1 MPLLTERYRSGT
13 RGYKH
18 VAPPEQEPLLT
29 NHLQQAQLIN
39 RSGFGIAAS
48 PSLAMRS
55 ALLAILSTGIAT
67 TLAILLTP
75 DDPSGEGAL
84 FYPALVMSTGL
95 AIAPV
100 VTALRYP
107 KTLLRGETLLS
118 LAPIYWLLL
127 DLLQGVYAMQDITA
141 DQVRQSFLAIGIFV
155 LMVRFSAL
163 RRSWNIPKVLI
174 SSVSQEFSIN
184 TYFALAIACFAL
196 GMLNFAVP
204 CNFNVFEMVH
214 YLGQERWAAPWGR
227 GQLGGWDAFLD
238 HLQYFGYLLPVLT
251 VVIGRRVGLR
261 NTRTILC
268 LGMSVIVALF
278 LAQSGSRRVIGVIGG
293 MALILW
299 VLDQHRLRI
308 KHLVM
313 TIVAIF
319 ALLITLQVML
329 EYRNVGL
336 SVLVGTGEVPS
347 RRFEKTQLLEEQH
360 LRVDDNFY
368 RLCQIIQLIPD
379 SHPFVYHKYFVY
391 VIVRPVPRIFW
402 PGKPVDPGFDLPTAL
417 GVEGVSFSYSVIG
430 ELYMSLGFIGIAL
443 GGWFYGRIASTASG
457 LLARCNT
464 QGALVIYSIVVMAL
478 FSGMRSILEL
488 ILVSY
493 VVLAWVG
500 LSHLFIRL
508 RQAKAQ

>member
-1 MPLLTERYRSGT
+1 
-13 RGYKH
+13 
-18 VAPPEQEPLLT
+18 
-29 NHLQQAQLIN
+29 
-39 RSGFGIAAS
+39 
-48 PSLAMRS
+48 MRS
-55 ALLAILSTGIAT
+55 ALLAILSTSIAT
-67 TLAILLTP
+67 TLAILLIP

-84 FYPALVMSTGL
+84 FYPALVMSVGL
-95 AIAPV
+95 ATAPV
-100 VTALRYP
+100 ATALRYP
-107 KTLLRGETLLS
+107 KALLRGESLLS

-141 DQVRQSFLAIGIFV
+141 DHARLAFVAIGAFV
-155 LMVRFSAL
+155 VMVRLGAL
-163 RRSWNIPKVLI
+163 RRSWRIPRVLI

-184 TYFALAIACFAL
+184 TYFMLAVACFAL
-196 GMLNFAVP
+196 GMLNYAVP
-204 CNFNVFEMVH
+204 CNFNIFEMVH

-251 VVIGRRVGLR
+251 VVIGRRAGVR
-261 NTRTILC
+261 NMRTIIC
-268 LGMSVIVALF
+268 IAMSVVIALF
-278 LAQSGSRRVIGVIGG
+278 LAQSGSRRVIGVVAG

-299 VLDQHRLRI
+299 VLDQQRLRV
-308 KHLVM
+308 KHLVA
-313 TIVAIF
+313 TTVAVV
-319 ALLITLQVML
+319 ALLVTLQLML

-336 SVLVGTGEVPS
+336 SVLVGKGEIQSGRV
-347 RRFEKTQLLEEQH
+347 EKRQILEEQH

-368 RLCQIIQLIPD
+368 RLCQIVQLIPD
-379 SHPFVYHKYFVY
+379 SYPFVYHKYLVY
-391 VIVRPVPRIFW
+391 VIVRPVPRVFW

-443 GGWFYGRIASTASG
+443 GGWFYGRVASTASG
-457 LLARCNT
+457 LLARRNT

-500 LSHLFIRL
+500 LSHLFIKL
-508 RQAKAQ
+508 RYAKAR